1 MSSMKLKAAALSAFV
16 FTTLASPYAHAASI
30 KVAVAANFTA
40 TLAQLIN
47 VFTQLYPSVSVTY
60 ASDSSG
66 NLQTQIINHTVAYD
80 LFLSADQSRPQ
91 TLATSYPSLVIGSP
105 FLYSV
110 GELELWSKTVDISA
124 GLPSPIPVDIVL
136 ADPNKAPYGTA
147 AAQVLS
153 ASPWSITW
161 TPGSAYPPSGTA
173 HVFTKSNIGQT
184 YSAINDGAY
193 AYGFVHQSAIC
204 KLVGGVKT
212 FTQPGGYHHTYPY
225 NDTTY
230 PHSQISQYG
239 IKIVNSARTSA
250 DDTALTNFVNFITA
264 NTSGTNIIKSYCYSL
279 TL

>member
-1 MSSMKLKAAALSAFV
+1 MSSMKLKAAALSAFA
-16 FTTLASPYAHAASI
+16 FSTLASPSADAAAI
-30 KVAVAANFTA
+30 KVAVAANFQV
-40 TLAQLIN
+40 TLTQLIN
-47 VFTQLYPSVSVTY
+47 VFTQLYPGSITLV
-60 ASDSSG
+60 ADSSG
-66 NLQTQIINHTVAYD
+66 NLQTQIINQSVVYD

-105 FLYSV
+105 FLYAV
-110 GELELWSKTVDISA
+110 GELELWSPTVDISA

-173 HVFTKSNIGQT
+173 HVFTKPNITQT
-184 YSAINDGAY
+184 YSAIGGAY

-204 KLVGGVKT
+204 RLVGGVKD
-212 FTQPGGYHHTYPY
+212 FTQPGGFHHTYLY
-225 NDTTY
+225 TDATH
-230 PHSQISQYG
+230 PHSEIAQYG
-239 IKIVNSARTSA
+239 IKVVNSARTSA
-250 DDTALTNFVNFITA
+250 DDAYLANFVNFVTA
-264 NTSGTNIIKSYCYSL
+264 NTSGTNIIKSHCYSL